1 MEYIKL
7 AVWNDLKK
15 VLCYY
20 TGSRK
25 LLGKV
30 IHPWKKYDR
39 LTDIPIDEF
48 RKIIKDEKI
57 KLLILDMDGTLKYYK
72 NGLID
77 ENKKWVNEIKKYVK
91 VYIISNANKRR
102 TSKVANE
109 LGVEFIYSAKKPLTR
124 GFKKVLND
132 ENCSSENTIMIGDA
146 LVADIIGAKKAGINK
161 TILLKDLNVIGLK
174 K

>member
-39 LTDIPIDEF
+39 LVDIPIDEF
-48 RKIIKDEKI
+48 KEIIKDENI

-72 NGLID
+72 KGLID
-77 ENKKWVNEIKKYVK
+77 ENKNWVNEIKKYVN
-91 VYIISNANKRR
+91 VCIVSNSNKKR
-102 TSKVANE
+102 TSKVADE
-109 LGVEFIYSAKKPLTR
+109 LGVDYIYSAKKPLTH
-124 GFKKVLND
+124 GFKKILNN
-132 ENCSSENTIMIGDA
+132 ENCDSENTIMIGDA

-161 TILLKDLNVIGLK
+161 TILLKDLNIIGLK